1 MTLEAWSKVEVNFC
15 GLLFH
20 PYASHLEFSS
30 GWGPDFSLG
39 WDLADLDQISLLGGI
54 HWSFSFLLFKNPFKR
69 SHSLFCLIII
79 PISCHRWSLNKV
91 CSCLPR
97 NPRPRVDRPRRHP
110 LHGGPPRKQRRRG
123 PARDRLVRPA
133 RAQPGRVR
141 LLVGRRQELEE
152 DQVRSINIITMSQ
165 YVFLVMG

>member
-1 MTLEAWSKVEVNFC
+1 MCCSFPSLFLPTVFTGRFSERAW
-15 GLLFH
+15 
-20 PYASHLEFSS
+20 ASGRARHVAR
-30 GWGPDFSLG
+30 G
-39 WDLADLDQISLLGGI
+39 ATSLLYYRC

-152 DQVRSINIITMSQ
+152 DQVRSLNIITMSQ